1 MPELQLLD
9 FGTDYYAMQSF
20 EAGGRQIAFAWLF
33 NWEYRKPEGS
43 AYSGEMSLP
52 RVLSLSEDRKRL
64 RMLPTIEV
72 DDHFAADPI
81 VEDQSGKFSL
91 PTARSITWRSLA
103 TEMTFVCFMTVE
115 SSRSSP
121 MAELFV
127 EPVAATRTSTPIT
140 WKSHRPLQRGCWKGM

>member
-1 MPELQLLD
+1 
-9 FGTDYYAMQSF
+9 
-20 EAGGRQIAFAWLF
+20 
-33 NWEYRKPEGS
+33 
-43 AYSGEMSLP
+43 
-52 RVLSLSEDRKRL
+52 
-64 RMLPTIEV
+64 MLPTIEV

-91 PTARSITWRSLA
+91 PMAPIEIRLSGATEGSKVVATQGGELAFEVGVAGGILSIRLAQTTARSITWRSLA

-140 WKSHRPLQRGCWKGM
+140 GNLIVRFNAGAGKGCETLLCCREMSY